1 MGEIKKIDV
10 FALAAQCRQWLPAFR
25 AAEHLCNIGVAAILS
40 RREEYI
46 SLADIVAESKHK
58 ASGTY
63 RIISLAVRAGLIE
76 KNPDGGRGPL
86 YRATPLF
93 QDVINAKVFPET
105 LHTISTNAVIFE
117 ALNSERMNQT
127 ALCEKTGIQQT
138 TISLKMKRLVADDW
152 VDRIQDGKEVWYS
165 LSDQARRVFPIV
177 AAELGK
183 MPYI

>member
-86 YRATPLF
+86 YRATPLLK
-93 QDVINAKVFPET
+93 KVLDATTRADALYILATHENIFYT
-105 LHTISTNAVIFE
+105 LNIDPH
-117 ALNSERMNQT
+117 NQSG
-127 ALCEKTGIQQT
+127 LCEYIGTQQT
-138 TISLKMKRLVADDW
+138 TMSLQMKRLVTAGW
-152 VDRIQDGKEVWYS
+152 VDRRQDGKEVWYS
-165 LSDQARRVFPIV
+165 LSDHAKRVMPVV
-177 AAELGK
+177 ASELQGLK
-183 MPYI
+183 